1 MARCTRNI
9 AVFVALALG
18 LGTGMAAEPPVRL
31 SEDGTAFLYRSQ
43 PGDLPGTVAERFGVR
58 DLPAFLA
65 ANGIRDPSRVASGL
79 VYRIPNPLAERAAAA
94 ETRAAALSNETEA
107 ARGRARTLE
116 AEVATL
122 TAKADDLERRSAALA
137 RVARLWPWMQVL
149 GVLLVL
155 GIGAAGYVAYRAT
168 DALGHAE
175 RYARQLA
182 DDLEERRRLSLVE
195 RQKAE
200 RRVLTLEDEV
210 RSLQQD
216 LAHARRR
223 PTGTH

>member
-1 MARCTRNI
+1 MAFGTRLLFGLAAI
-9 AVFVALALG
+9 LALG
-18 LGTGMAAEPPVRL
+18 TAFAAEPPLRL

-43 PGDLPGTVAERFGVR
+43 PGDLPGAVAERFGVR
-58 DLPAFLA
+58 DLSAFLA
-65 ANGIRDPSRVASGL
+65 ANGISDPSRVASGH
-79 VYRIPNPLAERAAAA
+79 VYRIANPLAERAVAA
-94 ETRAAALSNETEA
+94 ETRAASLAAETETA
-107 ARGRARTLE
+107 RARARALE
-116 AEVATL
+116 TDVATL
-122 TAKADDLERRSAALA
+122 TAKTESLERRSASLA
-137 RVARLWPWMQVL
+137 RLARLWPWVQVL

-155 GIGAAGYVAYRAT
+155 GMGAAGYVAYRAT
-168 DALGHAE
+168 VDLGQAE

-182 DDLEERRRLSLVE
+182 DERDERRRLSLVE

-223 PTGTH
+223 PTGTN

>member
-1 MARCTRNI
+1 MPFSTRWIIGMI
-9 AVFVALALG
+9 AIVAF
-18 LGTGMAAEPPVRL
+18 GTAVAAEPPVRL
-31 SEDGTAFLYRSQ
+31 SEDGTAILYRAQ
-43 PGDLPGTVAERFGVR
+43 PGDSPGAVAERFGVR

-65 ANGIRDPSRVASGL
+65 ANGISDPSRVATGH
-79 VYRIPNPLAERAAAA
+79 VYRIANPLAERAFAA
-94 ETRAAALSNETEA
+94 ETRAAALSTEA
-107 ARGRARTLE
+107 KTARARAQALE
-116 AEVATL
+116 SDVAAL
-122 TAKADDLERRSAALA
+122 TAKSEDLERRSTALA
-137 RVARLWPWMQVL
+137 RLARLWPWTKLLLVVL
-149 GVLLVL
+149 GL

-168 DALGHAE
+168 DALGQAE

-182 DDLEERRRLSLVE
+182 AELDERRRLSLAE
-195 RQKAE
+195 RQKTE

>member
-1 MARCTRNI
+1 MPFSTRWIFGLI
-9 AVFVALALG
+9 AILAF
-18 LGTGMAAEPPVRL
+18 GTAVAAEPPVRL
-31 SEDGTAFLYRSQ
+31 SEDGTAFLYRAQ
-43 PGDLPGTVAERFGVR
+43 PGDAPGTVAERFGVR

-65 ANGIRDPSRVASGL
+65 ANGISDPSRVATGH
-79 VYRIPNPLAERAAAA
+79 VYRIANPLAERALAA
-94 ETRAAALSNETEA
+94 ETRAAALSTEA
-107 ARGRARTLE
+107 ETARARARALE
-116 AEVATL
+116 SDVAAL
-122 TAKADDLERRSAALA
+122 TAKSEDLERRATSLA
-137 RVARLWPWMQVL
+137 RLARLWPWTKLLVVVL
-149 GVLLVL
+149 GL

-168 DALGHAE
+168 DALGQAE
-175 RYARQLA
+175 RYARHLA
-182 DDLEERRRLSLVE
+182 AELDERRRLSLAE

>member
-1 MARCTRNI
+1 MSIGTRWL
-9 AVFVALALG
+9 FALLAASALG
-18 LGTGMAAEPPVRL
+18 TAVAAEPPLRL

-94 ETRAAALSNETEA
+94 EARAAALSDEAEA
-107 ARGRARTLE
+107 ARTRAHTLE
-116 AEVATL
+116 VEVGSL
-122 TAKADDLERRSAALA
+122 TAKAGDLEQRSASLA
-137 RVARLWPWMQVL
+137 RVARLWPWVQVA
-149 GVLLVL
+149 GVLLVF

-168 DALGHAE
+168 IDLDAAKG
-175 RYARQLA
+175 YARQLA
-182 DDLEERRRLSLVE
+182 DELDERRRLSLVE

-200 RRVLTLEDEV
+200 RRVLTLENEV
-210 RSLQQD
+210 RALEQD